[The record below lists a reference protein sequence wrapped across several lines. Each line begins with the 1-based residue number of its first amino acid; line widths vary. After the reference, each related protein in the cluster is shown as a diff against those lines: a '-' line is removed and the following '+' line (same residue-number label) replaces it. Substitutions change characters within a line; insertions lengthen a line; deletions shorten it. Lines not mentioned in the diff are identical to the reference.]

1 MALDDL
7 VFKHRDLEISLPKSF
22 KNLFNEI
29 KNSKYILD
37 LKPYYDDESAKVP
50 SYNVWRSTIEFI
62 ANYTKFIHNKYKIII
77 QAPKIYHGKEDST
90 DIIFRKPKKARML
103 INIGKKNKKTIVS
116 YYGDNYCPK
125 PKSENKK
132 EKQSEIK
139 GLIECGANKIHEP
152 LVNWMRTYLRT

>member
-50 SYNVWRSTIEFI
+50 SYNIWRSTIEFI
-62 ANYTKFIHNKYKIII
+62 ANYSKNIYEKNKVIITFPEI
-77 QAPKIYHGKEDST
+77 NPGRDGSV
-90 DIIFRKPKKARML
+90 DLDFRIPCNLL
-103 INIGKKNKKTIVS
+103 INIKNENKKTIVS
-116 YYGDNYCPK
+116 YYGDNYGPK
-125 PKSENKK
+125 LKPETKK
-132 EKQSEIK
+132 EKESEIEGIIK
-139 GLIECGANKIHEP
+139 YIPNKIYKP
-152 LVNWMRTYLRT
+152 LVNWMKTYLRT